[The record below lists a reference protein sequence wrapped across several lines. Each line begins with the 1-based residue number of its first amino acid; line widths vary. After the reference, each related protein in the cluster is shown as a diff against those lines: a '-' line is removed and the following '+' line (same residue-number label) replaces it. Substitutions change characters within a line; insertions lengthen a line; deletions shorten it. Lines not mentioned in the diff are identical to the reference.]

1 MMRSW
6 QAGAD
11 RLMQSLIDF
20 IGQDQVVVFLLLFAR
35 VSGLFAF
42 FPFFSH
48 MSIPMSIKT
57 ALAVFMVFFLYPL
70 ATVPNIELTASAV
83 ALAIVSELLMGFIAG
98 LILNLVFAMLQ
109 MAGMQISFVMG
120 FTMASTIDPQS
131 HISSPLMSNIFSL
144 FGLLVLLAFNV
155 HHLMILFLVKSL
167 GVLPFGEFYPG
178 GNIWEYLVKAT
189 GSMFV
194 YGFILSFPIVGL
206 SLLADLV
213 FGMLMKT
220 MPQFNLLVVG
230 FPIKIM
236 VGFVV
241 LVAVLSSIMMV
252 FKREFLEALNYLS
265 TII

>member
-1 MMRSW
+1 
-6 QAGAD
+6 
-11 RLMQSLIDF
+11 MQSLIELL
-20 IGQDQVVVFLLLFAR
+20 GQNHVILFLLLFAR

-42 FPFFSH
+42 FPFFSY
-48 MSIPMSIKT
+48 STIPVSVKT
-57 ALAVFMVFFLYPL
+57 SFAIFMVIFLYPMASMPDIQINV
-70 ATVPNIELTASAV
+70 ATISI
-83 ALAIVSELLMGFIAG
+83 AILSELFMGLIAG

-120 FTMASTIDPQS
+120 FTMANVLDPQS
-131 HISSPLMSNIFSL
+131 NTQSPIISQILGF
-144 FGLLVLLAFNV
+144 FGLLLLLSFNI
-155 HHLMILFLVKSL
+155 HHLLIIFLAKSL
-167 GVLPFGEFYPG
+167 HLLPLGEFYPG
-178 GNIWEYLVKAT
+178 GNLWGYLVKSVS
-189 GSMFV
+189 SMFI

-241 LVAVLSSIMMV
+241 LVAVLSPILLV
-252 FKREFLEALNYLS
+252 FKREFLEAINHLFFLF
-265 TII
+265 

>member
-1 MMRSW
+1 
-6 QAGAD
+6 
-11 RLMQSLIDF
+11 MQTLVEF
-20 IGQDQVVVFLLLFAR
+20 LNQNHVVLFLFLFAR

-48 MSIPMSIKT
+48 MKIPISIKT
-57 ALAVFMVFFLYPL
+57 ALVLFMVIFLYPL
-70 ATVPNIELTASAV
+70 ATAPNIHLDVVTISLV
-83 ALAIVSELLMGFIAG
+83 TVSELFLGLIAG

-120 FTMASTIDPQS
+120 FTMASVIDPQS
-131 HISSPLMSNIFSL
+131 NISSPIISQILTSV
-144 FGLLVLLAFNV
+144 GLIVLLALNA
-155 HHLMILFLVKSL
+155 HHLMIIFIAKSL
-167 GVLPFGEFYPG
+167 HFLPLGEFYPG
-178 GNIWEYLVKAT
+178 GNLWTYLLKAT
-189 GSMFV
+189 TDMFV
-194 YGFILSFPIVGL
+194 YGFILSFPIIGL

-241 LVAVLSSIMMV
+241 LIATLSSIMFV
-252 FKREFLEALNYLS
+252 FKREFMQALEHLFVLF
-265 TII
+265 